1 MPAFHYRSKPRST
14 AKYPDFLRVLAALTV
29 SSNLRSTI
37 LVTLILILS
46 FTFTGFLSS
55 AYKNQKES
63 RGRAHYDLGQA
74 ALRAGD
80 LQQAIEEYRKALLF
94 LPDDSDYGLS
104 LAIALVD
111 SGRLDEAESHLQ
123 ELLEGNPTNGVINL
137 MLARVAA
144 KRKETNQAID
154 YYQRAV
160 YGYWPQSNISARR
173 AARWELVSLLQKQDR
188 RNELVG
194 ELMQL
199 YANAPDEPNE
209 KSKIGFMLLQ
219 YGATSNAVEVFRDL
233 ARDHPKYVE
242 AHHGLGEAYFDSGDY
257 VAARREVQQ
266 AIHLDPRDKEN
277 VQLLALANAVIGIDP
292 ALPRLSTADRL
303 ARSHALLERVLRDLS
318 ECVLANGGKLA
329 PPLQQRIDGANVL
342 LASKAK
348 GADDYLFQLQDT
360 AQQLWKD
367 KKDFCGNIS
376 KPDRALDVVLTRL
389 GQ

>member
-1 MPAFHYRSKPRST
+1 M
-14 AKYPDFLRVLAALTV
+14 RVLAALTI
-29 SSNLRSTI
+29 SSNLRSTV
-37 LVTLILILS
+37 LVTLILILA

-74 ALRAGD
+74 ALGAGD

-94 LPDDSDYGLS
+94 SPDDAGYGLS
-104 LAIALVD
+104 LATALVD

-123 ELLEGNPTNGVINL
+123 ELLENDPTNGVINL
-137 MLARVAA
+137 LLARVAA
-144 KRKETNQAID
+144 KRSQTRQAID

-160 YGYWPQSNISARR
+160 YGYWPQSNASGRH
-173 AARWELVSLLQKQDR
+173 AARWELVDLLQKQDR

-199 YANAPDEPNE
+199 YANAPDDPKE

-233 ARDHPKYVE
+233 ARDDPKYVE
-242 AHHGLGEAYFDSGDY
+242 AHHGLGEAYFNSGDY
-257 VAARREVQQ
+257 LAARREVQR
-266 AIHLDPRDKEN
+266 ALHLDPGDKDN
-277 VQLLALANAVIGIDP
+277 VQLLALANAVIAIDP

-303 ARSHALLERVLRDLS
+303 ARSRALLERVLRNLS
-318 ECVLANGGKLA
+318 ECALKNNSRLAA
-329 PPLQQRIDGANVL
+329 PLQQRIDGADAL
-342 LASKAK
+342 LTSKAR

-360 AQQLWKD
+360 AEQLWKD
-367 KKDFCGNIS
+367 KKVFCGNIS
-376 KPDRALDVVLTRL
+376 EADKALDAVLTRL

>member
-1 MPAFHYRSKPRST
+1 MRVPT
-14 AKYPDFLRVLAALTV
+14 ALSAG
-29 SSNLRSTI
+29 SNLRSTI
-37 LVTLILILS
+37 LVTSILILA

-63 RGRAHYDLGQA
+63 RGRTHYDLGQA
-74 ALRAGD
+74 ALHTGN

-94 LPDDSDYGLS
+94 SPDDSNYALS
-104 LAIALVD
+104 LAAALVD

-123 ELLEGNPTNGVINL
+123 ELLEGNPTNGLVNL
-137 MLARVAA
+137 MLARVAVQ
-144 KRKETNQAID
+144 RKKTDQAID

-160 YGYWPQSNISARR
+160 YGYWPQSNASSRR
-173 AARWELVSLLQKQDR
+173 NARWELVDLLQKQNR

-199 YANAPDEPNE
+199 YANAPNDAPE

-219 YGATSNAVEVFRDL
+219 YGATSNAIEVFTDLVRD
-233 ARDHPKYVE
+233 DPKYVE

-257 VAARREVQQ
+257 LAARREVLK

-277 VQLLALANAVIGIDP
+277 VQLLALTNAVIAINP
-292 ALPRLSTADRL
+292 ALPRLSTADRR
-303 ARSHALLERVLRDLS
+303 ARSRALLERVLRNLS
-318 ECVLANGGKLA
+318 ECVLKNGGQLA
-329 PPLQQRIDGANVL
+329 APLQQRIDGANVL
-342 LASKAK
+342 LTSKAK

-360 AQQLWKD
+360 AQQLWQD
-367 KKDFCGNIS
+367 KKDFCGS
-376 KPDRALDVVLTRL
+376 TPVSDKALEVVLTRL

>member
-1 MPAFHYRSKPRST
+1 MRI
-14 AKYPDFLRVLAALTV
+14 LAALAV
-29 SSNLRSTI
+29 GNNLRLTI

-55 AYKNQKES
+55 AYTRQKES
-63 RGRAHYDLGQA
+63 RGREHYDLGQA
-74 ALRAGD
+74 ALGAGD
-80 LQQAIEEYRKALLF
+80 LQQAIEEYRKAILF
-94 LPDDSDYGLS
+94 LPDNSDYSLS

-111 SGRLDEAESHLQ
+111 SGRLAEAESHLQ
-123 ELLEGNPTNGVINL
+123 ELLESNPTDGVINL

-144 KRKETNQAID
+144 KQNNPNQAVD

-160 YGYWPQSNISARR
+160 YGYWPQSNLSGRR
-173 AARWELVSLLQKQDR
+173 AARWELVDLLQTQNR
-188 RNELVG
+188 RSELVG

-199 YANAPDEPNE
+199 YANAPDDPKE

-219 YGATSNAVEVFRDL
+219 YGATSNAIEVFRDL
-233 ARDHPKYVE
+233 ARENPKYVE
-242 AHHGLGEAYFDSGDY
+242 AHHGLGKAYFDSGDY
-257 VAARREVQQ
+257 LAARREVQQ

-277 VQLLALANAVIGIDP
+277 VQLLALANAVIAIDP

-303 ARSHALLERVLRDLS
+303 ARSRALLERVLRNLGK
-318 ECVLANGGKLA
+318 CNLANGGQLA
-329 PPLQQRIDGANVL
+329 APLQQRIDGANVL
-342 LASKAK
+342 LTSKAK

-367 KKDFCGNIS
+367 KDDFCSNIE
-376 KPDRALDVVLTRL
+376 PDEALDIVLTRL